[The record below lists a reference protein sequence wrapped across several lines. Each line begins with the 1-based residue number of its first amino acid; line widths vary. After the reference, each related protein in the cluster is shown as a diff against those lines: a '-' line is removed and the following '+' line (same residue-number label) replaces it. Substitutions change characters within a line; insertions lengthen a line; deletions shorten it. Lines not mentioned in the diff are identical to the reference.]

1 MLVLKAGL
9 HQAVSEPVTVE
20 LGIMAGIGSRADV
33 NQKLDAMRLQEF
45 QKLLDGSRRM
55 ADGPDAW
62 WFLIAHGRRYMNG
75 RS

>member
-20 LGIMAGIGSRADV
+20 LGIMAGIVSGANV
-33 NQKLDAMRLQEF
+33 NQKPDAMRLQEF

-55 ADGPDAW
+55 ADGPEAW
-62 WFLIAHGRRYMNG
+62 RFLIAHGRRCMNG
-75 RS
+75 TS